1 MGLMMTKSGNFRA
14 KSWSH
19 VKAAVEVL
27 WIYGGESEVGI
38 WTINKGSV
46 SPLLSRLLLPRKTM
60 KLIKKDTGLKAK

>member
-1 MGLMMTKSGNFRA
+1 MGLVTMRTGNFRA

-19 VKAAVEVL
+19 VKASVEVL

-38 WTINKGSV
+38 WTTKGPV
-46 SPLLSRLLLPRKTM
+46 SPLLSLLLLPRKTM